1 VIPAASENGDRAPA
15 PAEKNGA
22 PAAKTDASA
31 PAGLETFIE
40 DLTVGMRKKNN
51 KLAAILNGSCRIV
64 SWQDGVLT
72 LGFFQDAFHKKT
84 VEESQNRR
92 IYEEVATEILG
103 APVSIRC
110 VVAPKPA
117 RAISPL
123 VQHAVETH
131 GAKVVSEE

>member
-1 VIPAASENGDRAPA
+1 MQ
-15 PAEKNGA
+15 K
-22 PAAKTDASA
+22 
-31 PAGLETFIE
+31 
-40 DLTVGMRKKNN
+40 
-51 KLAAILNGSCRIV
+51 
-64 SWQDGVLT
+64 
-72 LGFFQDAFHKKT
+72 FQNAFHKKT
-84 VEESQNRR
+84 VEESQNRK
-92 IYEEVATEILG
+92 IYEAVATEILG

>member
-1 VIPAASENGDRAPA
+1 MNLGVANS
-15 PAEKNGA
+15 
-22 PAAKTDASA
+22 T
-31 PAGLETFIE
+31 TFID
-40 DLTVGMRKKNN
+40 DLTAGMRKKNN
-51 KLAAILNGSCRIV
+51 KLAAILNGSCRVV

-103 APVSIRC
+103 SPVSIRC

-117 RAISPL
+117 RATGSARTSRGTRRQPASRR
-123 VQHAVETH
+123 Q
-131 GAKVVSEE
+131 S

>member
-1 VIPAASENGDRAPA
+1 MIPAASENGDHAPA
-15 PAEKNGA
+15 PSEKNGA
-22 PAAKTDASA
+22 PAKTDASA
-31 PAGLETFIE
+31 PAGLETFID
-40 DLTVGMRKKNN
+40 DLTAGMRKKNN
-51 KLAAILNGSCRIV
+51 KLAAILNGSCRVV

-103 APVSIRC
+103 SPVSIRC